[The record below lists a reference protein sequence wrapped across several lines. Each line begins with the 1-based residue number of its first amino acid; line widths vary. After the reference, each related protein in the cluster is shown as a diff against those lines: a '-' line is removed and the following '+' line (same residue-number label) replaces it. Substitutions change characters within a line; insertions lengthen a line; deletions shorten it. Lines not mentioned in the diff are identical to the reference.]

1 MSRTYHHRQPWAS
14 LGNAARALGTDDMAA
29 VRKGYLVSTVRD
41 YDGYPKLTRQALFSG
56 ARPGERK
63 ALQREFNRRDR
74 RAARRALWGRAEPA
88 PVPRRCVNEE
98 L

>member
-1 MSRTYHHRQPWAS
+1 
-14 LGNAARALGTDDMAA
+14 MAA

-41 YDGYPKLTRQALFSG
+41 EDGFPNLTRRALFSQ

-63 ALQREFNRRDR
+63 AHQRRFNRRDR
-74 RAARRALWGRAEPA
+74 ARARHSLRSFAEP
-88 PVPRRCVNEE
+88 VRSPRRCVDDE

>member
-1 MSRTYHHRQPWAS
+1 MSRTYHHRPPWAS
-14 LGNAARALGTDDMAA
+14 GTTARRALGTDDMAA

-41 YDGYPKLTRQALFSG
+41 EDGYPQLTRDALLSA

-63 ALQREFNRRDR
+63 AHQRRFNRRDR
-74 RAARRALWGRAEPA
+74 AAARRALRTGAEPPRA
-88 PVPRRCVNEE
+88 PRRGVNEE